1 MITPHFK
8 YKPSIVLALMIAA
21 VTAHAQNG
29 DEVDEVI
36 VTGSYSESLE
46 KSLNLKRNST
56 TMVDSITAD
65 DVGKLPDNNLAEALQ
80 RVPGVQVSRTNGEGQ
95 QISLRGLGP
104 SFARVLLDGMP
115 VSAASEG
122 SVDAQSR
129 NREFDFDLLP
139 SELFSQLA
147 VSKTPNASLVEGGL
161 SGTINLRTARP
172 FDREGFNGTYQ
183 IQEAYQSTSEK
194 FDPRLSFSLSNTWG
208 DTFGA
213 LFSVSTSK
221 RSFRTDGWSAQ
232 GWTSGKVTNNNPAT
246 GYAKGFDWNLPSVTA
261 SNPASLAP
269 EFVNESGLTNAKLAN
284 AQFPRLPRP
293 EIQEGTRDRIGST
306 LALEWKPSDTLSFN
320 FDAIYAKLEADFD
333 RYTNNLLIRNTGTGT
348 DNATGFGYLTPSQVA
363 VDANNTL
370 TQGTLS
376 GAKFWSENRVFQQE
390 SDFKHLNF
398 GANWDITDSLN
409 LEAKISRAD
418 SDFRWRMTT
427 YLLLSKPGTVKLD
440 LKDRI
445 PTVTPSMDL
454 ANTSN
459 WALNAARVQPRTR
472 EETNDNF
479 SLDLTWGEDDRNI
492 RVGALY
498 NQFTR
503 ERLSFSSSIGTN
515 QGSYLQ
521 PFGYNG
527 PNDIN
532 LFNLS
537 GYAIPVPIDH
547 FGKDIDDNLGYNS
560 WAVADLKAFGK
571 LMSYSALDAAANLDY
586 QNSGGF
592 EENNLSA
599 YIEGNLALDI
609 FARELRINAGVRY
622 VKTDQDLIGF
632 IRTANTPPAAT
643 NFFGLRP
650 EHFGRNTISGDYSE
664 VLPSLNLSYDISED
678 VLGRL
683 SLSKALTR
691 PSPADI
697 QPFTSLSTAGV
708 VTQGNPDLDPYLSNQ
723 VDLGIEWYFEKGAV
737 LGGNLFYKEI
747 TGFVQRQNV
756 PKPFKNAA
764 IPLDTITDPTF
775 KALLPQ
781 GLDTVL
787 LFNTPVNLDA
797 VTYLRGAEFLYQQ
810 HLDMILQGL
819 GLSFNYTRLN
829 SGESTIT
836 GLAENNYNAVVYYET
851 DRYDLRFSYNFRG
864 DYVECTVNCGSTSP
878 EVQYR
883 NSAGYLDFSSS
894 LNFQAWGKDMTLT
907 FEALNILDEEEY
919 SYNGYENR
927 AASLNR
933 PGRQFMLGLRGSF

>member
-1 MITPHFK
+1 MRKHSFR
-8 YKPSIVLALMIAA
+8 PSVLFSLMISAT
-21 VTAHAQNG
+21 VAQASAP
-29 DEVDEVI
+29 DDVDEVI

-46 KSLNLKRNST
+46 KSLDLKRKST

-172 FDREGFNGTYQ
+172 FDRPGFNATYQ

-194 FDPRLSFSLSNTWG
+194 FDPRLSFSVSNTWG

-213 LFSVSTSK
+213 LLSVTTSK

-232 GWTSGKVTNNNPAT
+232 GWTSGLVAANAPAT
-246 GYAKGFDWNLPSVTA
+246 GYAKGFDWKLPSVVA
-261 SNPASLAP
+261 SNPTTTAP
-269 EFVNESGLTNAKLAN
+269 GFINESGLSNAKLAN
-284 AQFPRLPRP
+284 TQLPRLPRP
-293 EIQEGTRDRIGST
+293 ESQEGTRDRIGST
-306 LALEWKPSDTLSFN
+306 LSFEWKPSDTLSFN
-320 FDAIYAKLEADFD
+320 LDAIYAKLDADFD
-333 RYTNNLLIRNTGTGT
+333 RYTNNLLVRNTGAGT
-348 DNATGFGYLTPSQVA
+348 DNATGFGYLTPSNFA
-363 VDANNTL
+363 IDSNNTL

-390 SDFKHLNF
+390 SDFKHLEL
-398 GANWDITDSLN
+398 GANWDITDSIN
-409 LEAKISRAD
+409 LQAKVSRAD

-427 YLLLSKPGTVKLD
+427 YLLLSKPGTVTLD
-440 LKDRI
+440 LDDRI
-445 PTVTPSMDL
+445 PTITPSIDL
-454 ANTSN
+454 ANNAN
-459 WALNAARVQPRTR
+459 WALNAVRVQPRTR
-472 EETNDNF
+472 AETNDNF
-479 SLDLTWGEDDRNI
+479 SLDLTWGDDAKNI
-492 RVGALY
+492 RVGGLY
-498 NQFTR
+498 NKFSR

-515 QGSYLQ
+515 QGDFLKPY
-521 PFGYNG
+521 GYNG

-547 FGKDIDDNLGYNS
+547 YGKDIDDDIGYNS

-571 LMSYSALDAAANLDY
+571 LIDYSTLDNAANLDY
-586 QNSGGF
+586 QNSGSF
-592 EENNLSA
+592 EEENLSA
-599 YIEGNLALDI
+599 YLEANYALDV

-632 IRTANTPPAAT
+632 IRTPSTPPAAT
-643 NFFGLRP
+643 NLFGLRP
-650 EHFGRNTISGDYSE
+650 ANFGQNTISGDYAE
-664 VLPSLNLSYDISED
+664 VLPSLNLSYDISEK

-683 SLSKALTR
+683 SVSKALTR

-723 VDLGIEWYFEKGAV
+723 VDLGLEWYFEKGAV
-737 LGGNLFYKEI
+737 LGGNAFYKEI

-756 PKPFKNAA
+756 PKAFRNAA

-787 LFNTPVNLDA
+787 LFNTPVNLDS
-797 VTYLRGAEFLYQQ
+797 VTYLRGIELLYQQ
-810 HLDMILQGL
+810 HLDMIMQGL
-819 GLSFNYTRLN
+819 GLSLNYTRLD
-829 SGESTIT
+829 SGKSVIT
-836 GLAENNYNAVVYYET
+836 GLAEDNYNAVVYYET
-851 DRYDLRFSYNFRG
+851 DRYDLRFSYNYRG
-864 DYVECTVNCGSTSP
+864 DYVECNVNCGSTSP

-883 NSAGYLDFSSS
+883 NSAGYLDFASS
-894 LNFQAWGKDMTLT
+894 LNFSAWDKDMTVT
-907 FEALNILDEEEY
+907 FEILNLLDEEEY

-933 PGRQFMLGLRGSF
+933 PGRQIMLGLRGKF